1 MALDVSKVRY
11 ISLIRLEGGES
22 ILSLPYEEM
31 SIDPDLIAGFVTA
44 VIIFAKTPIR
54 TIRKAAY
61 DILIEVGETVLV
73 LLVVDPVPSEAPYR
87 ERLKRILDN
96 VEEKHGAKLKKFE
109 GDVRR
114 FREFSLEILMEFPFS
129 AVDIDLV
136 PVKNKKGII
145 MPFRVGSVDSKLEQL
160 EAFINGK
167 RTVAEIMDLID
178 LPEKQVLAMFSMLHK
193 YKWTD
198 FKRRLTDN
206 DILVKQECPEITLNS
221 IKAQY
226 GKPVDDMLNHFDGA
240 MTITQVIEEL
250 PYDQQA
256 LWFLINK
263 LVEVGCLAQKT
274 SS

>member
-1 MALDVSKVRY
+1 
-11 ISLIRLEGGES
+11 
-22 ILSLPYEEM
+22 
-31 SIDPDLIAGFVTA
+31 
-44 VIIFAKTPIR
+44 
-54 TIRKAAY
+54 
-61 DILIEVGETVLV
+61 
-73 LLVVDPVPSEAPYR
+73 
-87 ERLKRILDN
+87 
-96 VEEKHGAKLKKFE
+96 
-109 GDVRR
+109 
-114 FREFSLEILMEFPFS
+114 
-129 AVDIDLV
+129 
-136 PVKNKKGII
+136 
-145 MPFRVGSVDSKLEQL
+145 
-160 EAFINGK
+160 
-167 RTVAEIMDLID
+167 MDLID

-193 YKWTD
+193 YNWID

-240 MTITQVIEEL
+240 MKITQVIQAL

>member
-1 MALDVSKVRY
+1 MSLDVSKVRY

-22 ILSLPYEEM
+22 ILSLPYAEM

-87 ERLKRILDN
+87 ERLKRILEN
-96 VEEKHGAKLKKFE
+96 VEETHGAKLRKFE

-129 AVDIDLV
+129 AIDIDLV
-136 PVKNKKGII
+136 PIRNGDGLI
-145 MPFRVGSVDSKLEQL
+145 MPFRVGSVDSNLEQL
-160 EAFINGK
+160 EAFINSK

-193 YKWTD
+193 YNWID

-240 MTITQVIEEL
+240 MKITQVIQAL